1 VLAERR
7 GGRFY
12 EGSDTRRPAGAP
24 IMPKPSAATASRPA
38 VAKLKPAHDV
48 VVAGGGVIDPANG
61 IDAVLDIG
69 IRKGRIAAVA
79 AKLDPGRA
87 KAIDATGLIVT
98 PGLIDTHAHVYE
110 YVSGDFGL
118 NPDLVGVRSGVTTVV
133 DQGGPS
139 ALTFDGFRKFIVETA
154 KTRVYAFISAYL
166 AGGLLGHRYVDL
178 YGPTGINVKAI
189 VKAARDNPDLVRG
202 IKAHAEPGGY
212 SRWGMASLKL
222 AKEASRELKLP
233 VYIHLG
239 TLWPE
244 AKGAAVDAS
253 KIIDEVVPLL
263 DPGDILAHPFTKFPS
278 GFVAA
283 DGTIHPLIRE
293 ALAKGVRIDVGRGAH
308 FSFGNAR
315 RVIDA
320 GILPFTLGA
329 DLHGYNVRLQ
339 DGGRAYRGM
348 FSGEGVDAIV
358 QDEDRGSPFARPY
371 SLQHAMTELLALGV
385 PLAEAV
391 RMATQNAAVMLGLE
405 PEMGSLSVG
414 MPADLSA
421 MRLIE
426 VDWTLVDSERV
437 THSATQLLHPEFAI
451 RAGKLHRADSPLLPE
466 FAAAAA

>member
-1 VLAERR
+1 MANARN
-7 GGRFY
+7 
-12 EGSDTRRPAGAP
+12 SAG
-24 IMPKPSAATASRPA
+24 T
-38 VAKLKPAHDV
+38 AKLKPAYDAV
-48 VVAGGGVIDPANG
+48 VKGGHVIDPANNVDG
-61 IDAVLDIG
+61 VFDIG

-79 AKLDPGRA
+79 PALDPGP
-87 KAIDATGLIVT
+87 KTNVIDARGLIVT

-110 YVSGDFGL
+110 HVSGDFGL

-139 ALTFDGFRKFIVETA
+139 PLTFDGFRKFIVENA

-178 YGPTGINVKAI
+178 YGPVGINVKAV

-212 SRWGMASLKL
+212 SRWGMAALKL
-222 AKEASRELKLP
+222 AKEASRELHLP

-244 AKGAAVDAS
+244 LEGARVDPA

-263 DPGDILAHPFTKFPS
+263 DPGDILAHPFTRFPS
-278 GFVAA
+278 GFVAP
-283 DGTIHPLIRE
+283 DGKIHPLIRE

-308 FSFGNAR
+308 FSFTNAR

-320 GILPFTLGA
+320 GILPFTIGA
-329 DLHGYNVRLQ
+329 DLHGYNVRIA

-348 FSGEGVDAIV
+348 FTGEGVDSIV
-358 QDEDRGSPFARPY
+358 ADDDRASPFARPY
-371 SLQHAMTELLALGV
+371 SLQHAMSELLALGV
-385 PLAEAV
+385 PLADTV
-391 RMATQNAAVMLGLE
+391 RMATSNAAIMLGLE
-405 PEMGSLSVG
+405 AEMGALSVG
-414 MPADLSA
+414 MPADLSV

-426 VDWTLVDSERV
+426 GDWELVDSERV
-437 THSATQLLHPEFAI
+437 THRARQLLHPEFAI
-451 RAGKLHRADSPLLPE
+451 RGGKLHHADSPLLPA
-466 FAAAAA
+466 FTAMAA

>member
-1 VLAERR
+1 MTSSMLPSAVPRPYRRSPAMSRPRKTTPAPGAAIDRLAPRYDLVVK
-7 GGRFY
+7 GGR
-12 EGSDTRRPAGAP
+12 
-24 IMPKPSAATASRPA
+24 
-38 VAKLKPAHDV
+38 V
-48 VVAGGGVIDPANG
+48 VDPASG
-61 IDAVLDIG
+61 IDAVRDIA

-79 AKLDPGRA
+79 PALDPSAA
-87 KAIDATGLIVT
+87 KIIDATGLIVT
-98 PGLIDTHAHVYE
+98 PGLIDTHAHVYQ

-178 YGPTGINVKAI
+178 YGPSGINVQAI
-189 VKAARDNPDLVRG
+189 VKAARDNADLVRG

-212 SRWGMASLKL
+212 SRWGMSALKL

-233 VYIHLG
+233 VYVHLG

-244 AKGAAVDAS
+244 AHGSAVDAA

-263 DPGDILAHPFTKFPS
+263 DPGDILAHPFTRFPS

-283 DGTIHPLIRE
+283 DGSLHPLIRE

-308 FSFGNAR
+308 FSFANAR

-329 DLHGYNVRLQ
+329 DLHGYNVRMAN
-339 DGGRAYRGM
+339 GGRAYRGM
-348 FSGEGVDAIV
+348 FSGEGVDSIV
-358 QDEDRGSPFARPY
+358 ADDDRASPFARPY
-371 SLQHAMTELLALGV
+371 SLQHAMSELLALGV
-385 PLAEAV
+385 PLIEVV
-391 RMATQNAAVMLGLE
+391 RMATSNAAIMLGLE
-405 PEMGSLSVG
+405 TEMGALSVG
-414 MPADLSA
+414 L
-421 MRLIE
+421 
-426 VDWTLVDSERV
+426 
-437 THSATQLLHPEFAI
+437 
-451 RAGKLHRADSPLLPE
+451 
-466 FAAAAA
+466 

>member
-1 VLAERR
+1 MARSR
-7 GGRFY
+7 TPTGA
-12 EGSDTRRPAGAP
+12 AGAA
-24 IMPKPSAATASRPA
+24 IAR
-38 VAKLKPAHDV
+38 LKPAYDIIV
-48 VVAGGGVIDPANG
+48 KGGRVIDPANA
-61 IDAVLDIG
+61 IDG
-69 IRKGRIAAVA
+69 IRDIAIAKGRIAALAPTLDAGA
-79 AKLDPGRA
+79 AGKV
-87 KAIDATGLIVT
+87 IDATGLLVT
-98 PGLIDTHAHVYE
+98 PGLIDTHAHVYQ
-110 YVSGDFGL
+110 YVAGDFGL
-118 NPDLVGVRSGVTTVV
+118 NPDLVGVRTGVTTVV

-139 ALTFDGFRKFIVETA
+139 ALTFDGFRKFIVEPA

-178 YGPTGINVKAI
+178 YGPSGINVQAI
-189 VKAARDNPDLVRG
+189 VRAARDNLDLVRG

-244 AKGAAVDAS
+244 LAGTTVEAA

-283 DGTIHPLIRE
+283 DGSIHPLVRE

-308 FSFGNAR
+308 FSFANAR
-315 RVIDA
+315 RVLDA
-320 GILPFTLGA
+320 GILPHTLGA
-329 DLHGYNVRLQ
+329 DLHGYNVRLG

-348 FSGEGVDAIV
+348 FTGEGVDSIV
-358 QDEDRGSPFARPY
+358 AEDRASPFARPY

-385 PLAEAV
+385 PLAEIV
-391 RMATQNAAVMLGLE
+391 GMTTRNAAAMLRLE
-405 PEMGSLSVG
+405 SEIGALSVG
-414 MPADLSA
+414 MPADLSV

-426 VDWTLVDSERV
+426 GDWTLIDSERQ
-437 THSATQLLHPEFAI
+437 THKAKHLLHPEFAL
-451 RAGKLHRADSPLLPE
+451 RGGRLHRADSPLLPTL
-466 FAAAAA
+466 AAAA

>member
-1 VLAERR
+1 MARQR
-7 GGRFY
+7 KNATQS
-12 EGSDTRRPAGAP
+12 EG
-24 IMPKPSAATASRPA
+24 A
-38 VAKLKPAHDV
+38 VAKLAARYDLV
-48 VVAGGGVIDPANG
+48 VRGGRVIDPANDVDG
-61 IDAVLDIG
+61 VRDIG
-69 IRKGRIAAVA
+69 IRKGHIAAVA
-79 AKLDPGRA
+79 PVLDPGAA
-87 KAIDATGLIVT
+87 KIIDASGLIVT

-110 YVSGDFGL
+110 HVSGDFGL
-118 NPDLVGVRSGVTTVV
+118 NPDLVGVRCGVATVV

-139 ALTFDGFRKFIVETA
+139 ALTFDGFRKFIVESA

-178 YGPTGINVKAI
+178 YGPVGINVKAI
-189 VKAARDNPDLVRG
+189 VKAARDNADLVRG

-222 AKEASRELKLP
+222 AKEASRKLNLP

-244 AKGAAVDAS
+244 LPGAKVDAA

-278 GFVAA
+278 GFVGA
-283 DGTIHPLIRE
+283 DGTIHPLVRE
-293 ALAKGVRIDVGRGAH
+293 ALARGVRIDVGRGAH
-308 FSFGNAR
+308 FSFANAR

-329 DLHGYNVRLQ
+329 DLHGYNVRIA

-348 FSGEGVDAIV
+348 FTGEGVDSIIA
-358 QDEDRGSPFARPY
+358 EDRGSPFARPY
-371 SLQHAMTELLALGV
+371 SLQHAMSELLALGV
-385 PLAEAV
+385 PLVEVV
-391 RMATQNAAVMLGLE
+391 RMTTSNAAIMLGLE
-405 PEMGSLSVG
+405 AEIGALSIG

-426 VDWTLVDSERV
+426 GEWNLVDSER
-437 THSATQLLHPEFAI
+437 ATCPAHQLLHPEFAL
-451 RAGKLHRADSPLLPE
+451 RGGKLHRADSPLLPA
-466 FAAAAA
+466 FAPIAA

>member
-1 VLAERR
+1 MAKPRSAAVRSGATIARLKSGYDLVVR
-7 GGRFY
+7 GGR
-12 EGSDTRRPAGAP
+12 
-24 IMPKPSAATASRPA
+24 
-38 VAKLKPAHDV
+38 V
-48 VVAGGGVIDPANG
+48 VDPANG
-61 IDAVLDIG
+61 IDGINDVG

-79 AKLDPGRA
+79 PSLAAGEAKI
-87 KAIDATGLIVT
+87 IDAAGLIVA

-110 YVSGDFGL
+110 HVSGDFGL

-139 ALTFDGFRKFIVETA
+139 ALTFDGFRKFIVDTA
-154 KTRVYAFISAYL
+154 KTRVLAFVSAYL

-178 YGPTGINVKAI
+178 YGPTGINVEAI
-189 VKAARDNPDLVRG
+189 VKTARDNADLVRG

-222 AKEASRELKLP
+222 AKEASREVKLP

-244 AKGAAVDAS
+244 LHGAKVDAA

-283 DGTIHPLIRE
+283 DGSIHPLVRE
-293 ALAKGVRIDVGRGAH
+293 ALARGVRIDVGRGAH
-308 FSFGNAR
+308 FSFTNAR

-320 GILPFTLGA
+320 GILPFTIGA
-329 DLHGYNVRLQ
+329 DLHGYNVRIG

-348 FSGEGVDAIV
+348 FSGEGVDSIIA
-358 QDEDRGSPFARPY
+358 DDRASPFSRPY

-385 PLAEAV
+385 PLSEVV
-391 RMATQNAAVMLGLE
+391 RMATSNAAIMLGLE
-405 PEMGSLSVG
+405 AEMGSLSVG

-421 MRLIE
+421 MRLIDG
-426 VDWTLVDSERV
+426 DWTLIDSERV
-437 THSATQLLHPEFAI
+437 KYPAKQILHPEFAL

-466 FAAAAA
+466 FSALAA